1 MMKKSWIVTAL
12 VCACLCS
19 HVVAQ
24 QQKKRH
30 VLVISL
36 DGMGADYVVH
46 ADRYGL
52 KIPTLRRFMKEGV
65 YAEGVTGVNP
75 VALAP

>member
-1 MMKKSWIVTAL
+1 MKKNWVIAAL

-24 QQKKRH
+24 QKKQH
-30 VLVISL
+30 ILVISL

-46 ADRYGL
+46 ADQYGL

-65 YAEGVTGVNP
+65 YAEGVTGVIP
-75 VALAP
+75 TLT